1 MDMVTTEKIMT
12 VTGENLELFYVT
24 CNCTNL
30 MICKWYIRL
39 WKQFLCVDQSL
50 SADTSGHVHE
60 PLDKDFDTCG
70 CRCSYIKISGNKFDE
85 TIQIIPVT

>member
-1 MDMVTTEKIMT
+1 MDTTETIMT

-30 MICKWYIRL
+30 MICKWGIRL
-39 WKQFLCVDQSL
+39 WKQFLSVNQSL
-50 SADTSGHVHE
+50 FADTFEHVCG
-60 PLDKDFDTCG
+60 PLEKDFDTCG

-85 TIQIIPVT
+85 TIKIIPVT